1 MFENFNYAIYVTFTL
16 FMACILLFAAF
27 IYKISGVIK
36 FLFLHFYAEPSP

>member
-16 FMACILLFAAF
+16 FMACILLFAF